1 MKATMTMLTI
11 SILFFIILLIIPI
24 GLQIFLSTR
33 KNKWLGLILPI
44 ILFIFSAMAMIG
56 FLSYAGVANNWLV
69 FPYLILLN
77 LPMLISIVIYFVCRK
92 RLSKNEQLTRMNI
105 QDLE

>member
-1 MKATMTMLTI
+1 MKATMTMFII
-11 SILFFIILLIIPI
+11 SIVFFIILLIIPI

-33 KNKWLGLILPI
+33 RNKWLGLILPM

-56 FLSYAGVANNWLV
+56 FLSYAGVANNSLV

>member
-1 MKATMTMLTI
+1 MEATMTMLTI

-56 FLSYAGVANNWLV
+56 FFSYAGVANNSLV

>member
-11 SILFFIILLIIPI
+11 SILFFITLLLIPI

-33 KNKWLGLILPI
+33 KNKWLGLILPM
-44 ILFIFSAMAMIG
+44 ILFIFSSMAMIG
-56 FLSYAGVANNWLV
+56 FLSYAGVTNNSLF
-69 FPYLILLN
+69 FPYFILLN
-77 LPMLISIVIYFVCRK
+77 LPMIISLVIYFVCRK
-92 RLSKNEQLTRMNI
+92 RLSKNEQLNRMNI

>member
-56 FLSYAGVANNWLV
+56 FFSYAGVANNSLV